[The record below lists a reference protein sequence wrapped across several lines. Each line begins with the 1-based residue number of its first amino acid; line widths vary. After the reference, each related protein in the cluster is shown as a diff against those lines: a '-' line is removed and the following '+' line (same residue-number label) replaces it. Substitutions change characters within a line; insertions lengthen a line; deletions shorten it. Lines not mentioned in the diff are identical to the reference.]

1 METNLVKKGLQS
13 IYGGLQMLSDN
24 KTENLSA
31 LAKISI
37 ILGNPAVIERYQLS
51 EDINQFLSSLHYL
64 LTDLDKVSV
73 KKITNYINEQELIS
87 EN

>member
-24 KTENLSA
+24 KTEHLSA

-37 ILGNPAVIERYQLS
+37 ILGNPTVIEHYQLS

-64 LTDLDKVSV
+64 LTDLDKGSV

>member
-24 KTENLSA
+24 KTKNLSA

-37 ILGNPAVIERYQLS
+37 ILGNPTIIERYQLS

-64 LTDLDKVSV
+64 LSDLDKESV
-73 KKITNYINEQELIS
+73 KKITNYINEQELIH